1 MRAVLDVNV
10 LLSAL
15 LSRDGAPARIV
26 AAWLDGAFELVV
38 SPALIGELRRA
49 LAYPK
54 IRRRVPEADADSFVS
69 MLQGTSIALPD
80 SPGPPP
86 YRSADPDDDYFV
98 ALAAASGSML
108 VTGDVHL
115 LELADRAPV
124 HTPREFLEL
133 IG

>member
-10 LLSAL
+10 LLAAL
-15 LSRDGAPARIV
+15 LSRDGTPARIV

-38 SPALIGELRRA
+38 SPALIGELSRA

-54 IRRRVPEADADSFVS
+54 IRRRVLEADAVSFLTL
-69 MLQGTSIALPD
+69 LQGASITMPD
-80 SPGPPP
+80 PTGPPP
-86 YRSADPDDDYFV
+86 YRSADPDDDYLIAV
-98 ALAAASGSML
+98 AAASGSML
-108 VTGDVHL
+108 VTGDAHL